1 MKKILLAII
10 AFSTQFMAAQETD
23 VRRSI
28 DIFFAGLHATD
39 TTLIQTVCHKGMLL
53 QSIQERPEGGI
64 LSYESLKEFYT
75 SIASVPKTLKLEE
88 RLLDYKIMIDGSMAH
103 AWTPYEFY
111 VNGKMSHSGTNSFTL
126 LKEKG
131 QWKIVHIID
140 TRKPAKKK

>member
-1 MKKILLAII
+1 MKKLLLAII
-10 AFSTQFMAAQETD
+10 AFSIQNLAAQETD

-28 DIFFAGLHATD
+28 DTFFAGLHATD
-39 TTLIQTVCHKGMLL
+39 TTLIRTVCHKEMLL

-64 LSYESLKEFYT
+64 LSHESLKEFYT

-103 AWTPYEFY
+103 VWTPYEFY

-126 LKEKG
+126 LKENG
-131 QWKIVHIID
+131 PWKIVHIID